1 MSHSSPPLVA
11 LTNRPT
17 DVNLSLSL
25 SLSLCLS
32 STQIQRVGAEHE
44 ATREGAEEPGGEQ
57 PQDVLNTRAGLIYAP
72 TTNDY
77 CNCKTHVLSRL
88 HHLRRRRPPPP
99 QKKRKRSLVRL
110 LRLCVVVVFRVLRR
124 PSSVPLVPVP
134 RRGLA
139 LSWAKEHLVSLLMH
153 DDHPHAFFFLFQNGI
168 VSD

>member
-1 MSHSSPPLVA
+1 M
-11 LTNRPT
+11 TNRST

-32 STQIQRVGAEHE
+32 SAQIQRVGAEHE
-44 ATREGAEEPGGEQ
+44 ATREGAEDPGGEQ
-57 PQDVLNTRAGLIYAP
+57 PQDVLNMRAGLIYAP

-77 CNCKTHVLSRL
+77 CTCKTHVLSRL
-88 HHLRRRRPPPP
+88 HHLRRRRRPPPK
-99 QKKRKRSLVRL
+99 KKRKRSLVRL

-139 LSWAKEHLVSLLMH
+139 LSWAKEHLVSLLLMH
-153 DDHPHAFFFLFQNGI
+153 HDHPHSFFSKRNCVGLTERGASP
-168 VSD
+168 VR